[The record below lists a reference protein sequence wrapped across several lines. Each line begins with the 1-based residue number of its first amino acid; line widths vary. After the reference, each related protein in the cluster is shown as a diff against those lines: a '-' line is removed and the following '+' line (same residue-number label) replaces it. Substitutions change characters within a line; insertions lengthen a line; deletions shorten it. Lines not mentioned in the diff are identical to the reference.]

1 MTATISLTKGAK
13 LSLTKPGE
21 SAPTEV
27 YVGCGWDPDPSAGS
41 VDLDLSA
48 VQFDNDGKVVDTVW
62 YGGGDFKNPRRP
74 IYSSGDNVTGE
85 GDGDDEVMRVKLAQI
100 DPKVKSIVFVITSYK
115 GQHFSKIRNAFARL
129 VDVSSGREVEQ
140 YRYDV
145 SGMGASTALVI
156 VKLYRHNNEWKI
168 NAIGD
173 TVPSLTR
180 GCSVKDAIAA
190 VKASYL

>member
-27 YVGCGWDPDPSAGS
+27 YVACGWDPAPGAGNI
-41 VDLDLSA
+41 DLDLSA
-48 VQFDNDGKVVDTVW
+48 VLFDSDGKVLDTVW
-62 YGGGDFKNPRRP
+62 FSDKKNSRHDP
-74 IYSSGDNVTGE
+74 IYSGGDNLTGDGE
-85 GDGDDEVMRVKLAQI
+85 GDDEVIRVKLSQI
-100 DPKVKSIVFVITSYK
+100 AANVKSIVFVITSYK

-129 VDVSSGREVEQ
+129 VDVSNGREVER

-145 SGMGASTALVI
+145 SGMGASTALVM
-156 VKLYRHNNEWKI
+156 VKLYRHNDEWKI

-173 TVPSLTR
+173 TLPALVR
-180 GCSVKDAIAA
+180 GCSVKDATAA
-190 VKASYL
+190 IKAAYL